1 MIYWP
6 HLSLWVMCIILRR
19 CSLCSEEAEHIEASH
34 PLAGGKGRVR
44 GCVEQGSL
52 LSSAAG
58 TLTPQKF
65 AEEAGRTGCRKGG
78 EVRETDEERGEGE
91 NGTKRTF

>member
-1 MIYWP
+1 M
-6 HLSLWVMCIILRR
+6 
-19 CSLCSEEAEHIEASH
+19 
-34 PLAGGKGRVR
+34 R